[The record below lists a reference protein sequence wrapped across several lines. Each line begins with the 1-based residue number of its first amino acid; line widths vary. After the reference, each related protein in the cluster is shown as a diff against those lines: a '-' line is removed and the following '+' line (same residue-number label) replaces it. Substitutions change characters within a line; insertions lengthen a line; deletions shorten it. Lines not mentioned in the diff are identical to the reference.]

1 MVSENKTIDRSLA
14 LLDPVPMQEAFG
26 EIDEMALETYGLFI
40 GTTEPLLTEIGV
52 HLRAGDH
59 AKASDVAHSAK
70 GAARMTGAF
79 QLAQV
84 CGEIEKSSK
93 EGDIDTARAWLE
105 LVPAAFEEVKQ
116 AIETLQASGV
126 FPQNGG

>member
-1 MVSENKTIDRSLA
+1 MTIDRSLA

-40 GTTEPLLTEIGV
+40 DTTAPLLSEMGE
-52 HLRAGDH
+52 HLHAGDH
-59 AKASDVAHSAK
+59 QKATDVAHSAK

-84 CGEIEKSSK
+84 CGEIERLSK
-93 EGDIDTARAWLE
+93 QGDVATALLWLE
-105 LVPAAFEEVKQ
+105 LVPAAFEEVRR
-116 AIETLQASGV
+116 AIETVQISGV
-126 FPQNGG
+126 FPQNAG